1 MSDVYTLLTTPS
13 TNKAF
18 LNIFCN
24 SVNANTMDIQTVNVN
39 TLDSDSIES
48 NVLLL
53 NQSAVVGVPPVG
65 YSALYADNTDRI
77 NVSSQSNPTQK
88 IAYLS
93 DIVGFNDNQIVS
105 PDLLTKAE
113 CKDGDIFN
121 VSLSSVDKLTLNNI
135 KSKMSCGVSALQ
147 LAAVSD
153 GLSEDTTTYMGASIS
168 PSQNTISIYTP
179 DQFQVIQNNGSIQ
192 RLVIDNDSTNLFS
205 KSILTGSS
213 GSFLRL
219 NDNSTFSIGTY
230 VSGNGAIESSL
241 GGNLGIYGG
250 GAGTSTEY
258 TLPPKITTSVFNG
271 VARTSRHIIDQ
282 TTQTFYDSG
291 INERLK
297 IDSNV
302 TLHNLYQMPNTAGS
316 DGDTII
322 KNGIGSVWAR
332 PQVYGLFSATG
343 APVTVANTTVQ
354 TSLIP
359 SGVGDGLTVPPNYFT
374 AGMSFMLRCG
384 GTFSDSAAN
393 TQITFRLTNSG
404 VLFSTG
410 LLTLS
415 NVPNTQIGWN
425 IDTQF
430 TYTGG
435 TQLITNFT
443 FNYNDGSNARGFTNQ
458 QVNNTFNTTISN
470 SLNFT
475 VQWAIA
481 NPQNSITCNFFTLTK
496 VF

>member
-77 NVSSQSNPTQK
+77 NVSSQSNPTQQ

-93 DIVGFNDNQIVS
+93 DISGSNNSQIVS

-121 VSLSSVDKLTLNNI
+121 VSLSSVDKLYIDNNKTTLSSD
-135 KSKMSCGVSALQ
+135 KSVLNLPKI
-147 LAAVSD
+147 SD
-153 GLSEDTTTYMGASIS
+153 GLTSDTTLYLSSSDLGTKNMSLVLL
-168 PSQNTISIYTP
+168 P
-179 DQFQVIQNNGSIQ
+179 DQMLCVQNNGTIP
-192 RLVIDNDSTNLFS
+192 RMAIDDNSTNLFS

-230 VSGNGAIESSL
+230 VSGNGAIESTL

-297 IDSNV
+297 IDSNI

-316 DGDTII
+316 DGDTIQ
-322 KNGIGSVWAR
+322 KSGIGSVWAK
-332 PQVYGLFSATG
+332 PSNYGLYSATG
-343 APVTVANTTVQ
+343 TPVTVSNTNVQ
-354 TSLIP
+354 STIIP
-359 SGVGDGLTVPPNYFT
+359 SGVGSLTVPAGFFT
-374 AGMSFMLRCG
+374 GNAGYAFSLRCG
-384 GTFSDSAAN
+384 GFFRTNGSQQF
-393 TQITFRLTNSG
+393 TFRLTNSG
-404 VLFSTG
+404 TLFSTG
-410 LLTLS
+410 LLTANQTTPVAWS
-415 NVPNTQIGWN
+415 
-425 IDTQF
+425 IDTTF
-430 TYTGG
+430 IYTGG
-435 TQLITNFT
+435 TQIITNFNFSYT
-443 FNYNDGSNARGFTNQ
+443 SSGSNNQGFTNQ
-458 QVNNTFNTTISN
+458 QTNNTFNTAVSN
-470 SLNFT
+470 TLDFT
-475 VQWAIA
+475 LQF
-481 NPQNSITCNFFTLTK
+481 QNASINNTFTCNFFILSK
-496 VF
+496 IY

>member
-135 KSKMSCGVSALQ
+135 KSKMSCGVSTLQ

-153 GLSEDTTTYMGASIS
+153 ALSEDTTTYMGASIS

-230 VSGNGAIESSL
+230 VSGNGSIESSL

-316 DGDTII
+316 DGDTIQ
-322 KNGIGSVWAR
+322 KSGIGSVWAK
-332 PQVYGLFSATG
+332 PSNYGLYSSTG
-343 APVTVANTTVQ
+343 APVTVSNTNLQSTI
-354 TSLIP
+354 IP
-359 SGVGDGLTVPPNYFT
+359 SGVGSLTVPAGFFT
-374 AGMSFMLRCG
+374 GNAGYAFSLRCG
-384 GTFSDSAAN
+384 GFFRTNGSQQF
-393 TQITFRLTNSG
+393 TFRLTNSG
-404 VLFSTG
+404 TLFSTG
-410 LLTLS
+410 LLTANQTTPVAWS
-415 NVPNTQIGWN
+415 
-425 IDTQF
+425 IDTTFIYTGGSQIITNFNF
-430 TYTGG
+430 TYTSS
-435 TQLITNFT
+435 
-443 FNYNDGSNARGFTNQ
+443 GSNNQGFTNQ
-458 QVNNTFNTTISN
+458 QTNNTFNTAVSNTLDFTLQFQNASIFN
-470 SLNFT
+470 SL
-475 VQWAIA
+475 
-481 NPQNSITCNFFTLTK
+481 TCNFFILSK
-496 VF
+496 IY

>member
-1 MSDVYTLLTTPS
+1 MTDVYSLLTTPS

-77 NVSSQSNPTQK
+77 NVSSQTNPTQQ

-105 PDLLTKAE
+105 PDLQTKAE

-121 VSLSSVDKLTLNNI
+121 VSLSSVDRLTLNNI
-135 KSKMSCGVSALQ
+135 KSKMSCGVSTLQ

-153 GLSEDTTTYMGASIS
+153 ALSEDTTTYMGASTG

-192 RLVIDNDSTNLFS
+192 RLVIDANTSKLST
-205 KSILTGSS
+205 KSILVGPQASS
-213 GSFLRL
+213 LTLNDDGTFSLGSFGANRGVIDGSATNL
-219 NDNSTFSIGTY
+219 NIVGSGAQTSI
-230 VSGNGAIESSL
+230 EL
-241 GGNLGIYGG
+241 
-250 GAGTSTEY
+250 E
-258 TLPPKITTSVFNG
+258 LPAKVTTSVFNG

-291 INERLK
+291 NNERLK
-297 IDSNV
+297 LDSNV
-302 TLHNLYQMPNTAGS
+302 TLHNLYQMPNTAGIT
-316 DGDTII
+316 GDTII
-322 KNGIGSVWAR
+322 KSGIGSVWAR

-343 APVTVANTTVQ
+343 TPVTVANTTVQ
-354 TSLIP
+354 TSIIP
-359 SGVGDGLTVPPNYFT
+359 SGVGDGLTVPANYFT
-374 AGMSFMLRCG
+374 AGMSFLLKCG
-384 GTFSDSAAN
+384 GTFSDAFNN

-404 VLFSTG
+404 VLFTTG
-410 LLTLS
+410 LLTLT
-415 NVPNTQIGWN
+415 NVPNTQIAWN
-425 IDTQF
+425 IETQF

-435 TQLITNFT
+435 SQIITNFT
-443 FNYNDGSNARGFTNQ
+443 FNYNNGADARGFTSQ
-458 QVNNTFNTTISN
+458 QVNNTFNTSIINT
-470 SLNFT
+470 LNFT
-475 VQWAIA
+475 TQWAIA
-481 NPQNSITCNFFTLTK
+481 NPLNSISCNFFTLTK
-496 VF
+496 IF